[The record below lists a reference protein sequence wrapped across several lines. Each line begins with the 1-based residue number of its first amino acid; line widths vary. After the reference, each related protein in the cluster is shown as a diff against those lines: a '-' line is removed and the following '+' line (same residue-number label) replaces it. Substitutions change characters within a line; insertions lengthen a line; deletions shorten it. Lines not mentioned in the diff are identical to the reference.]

1 MKKHF
6 LIFLLSC
13 LIINVNAQK
22 FYFPKA
28 YYADSISLSKNI
40 PNLAKQVLKFYKE
53 ADQSVYQD
61 NAFRLRIVAQQY
73 DEALKSIEIYR
84 SLQKSSDAKSNGAI
98 GGQFEVFIRTKIRQQ
113 QTKESF
119 VVAFKPT
126 FAAKQKTLNA
136 NSKLMFEEY
145 FEINLNNIK
154 NTLKNLLE
162 NISSDSL
169 NLTVAR
175 QICRAYNSAN
185 VYANILPIGK
195 PILLAEEK
203 RDFIINDSIN
213 IKTREGILISAIIV
227 RNKKAMLKQPTIL
240 IFSIYNQSQ
249 DKNRAKLAAL
259 NGYVGVIA
267 YTRGKKTSPHEI
279 EPFEHD
285 AHDAYEM
292 IDWISKQPWSNG
304 QVGMYGGS
312 YLGFTQWAATK
323 KIHPALKTIVPQVS
337 VGIGVDYPM
346 ENNVFMSYMLQW
358 IHYVHNSKET
368 DFVDFGNFEHWYAT
382 FYKYYREG
390 KAFRTLDTL
399 EGRPNQI
406 FQRWLKHPSYDSY
419 WQNMRASKEDFAKI
433 NIPVLT
439 ITGFYDDDQL
449 GARHYYEQHQQFN
462 PKANHYFVIG
472 PYNHGGAQGH
482 PSSELRGYTIDSV
495 ANIDISVLVF
505 DWFDFILKGKPQPSL
520 LKNKINYQV
529 MGSNKWKHEA
539 SMAKMNNDT
548 LNLYLSAKTSGEE
561 FLLTTNKGASTTFI
575 PQIVDFTNRADS
587 LQTIPGEEEIL
598 SDSLNPPNLANSL
611 VFTTQAFQK
620 SFDINGALV
629 GNLSLSINKKDMD
642 VLMNLYE
649 YTADKKYHW
658 LGHYL
663 TRASYTK
670 NRSERQLLIPNQKE
684 NIPINNAFF
693 TSKRI
698 GTGSKLVIVLGPHKS
713 PHWQVNYGTGK
724 DVSDETMQDAQ
735 VPLEVKWFTDSIIK
749 IPIYKF

>member
-323 KIHPALKTIVPQVS
+323 KIHPALKTIVPQV
-337 VGIGVDYPM
+337 
-346 ENNVFMSYMLQW
+346 
-358 IHYVHNSKET
+358 
-368 DFVDFGNFEHWYAT
+368 
-382 FYKYYREG
+382 
-390 KAFRTLDTL
+390 
-399 EGRPNQI
+399 
-406 FQRWLKHPSYDSY
+406 
-419 WQNMRASKEDFAKI
+419 
-433 NIPVLT
+433 
-439 ITGFYDDDQL
+439 
-449 GARHYYEQHQQFN
+449 
-462 PKANHYFVIG
+462 
-472 PYNHGGAQGH
+472 
-482 PSSELRGYTIDSV
+482 
-495 ANIDISVLVF
+495 
-505 DWFDFILKGKPQPSL
+505 
-520 LKNKINYQV
+520 
-529 MGSNKWKHEA
+529 
-539 SMAKMNNDT
+539 
-548 LNLYLSAKTSGEE
+548 
-561 FLLTTNKGASTTFI
+561 
-575 PQIVDFTNRADS
+575 
-587 LQTIPGEEEIL
+587 
-598 SDSLNPPNLANSL
+598 
-611 VFTTQAFQK
+611 
-620 SFDINGALV
+620 
-629 GNLSLSINKKDMD
+629 
-642 VLMNLYE
+642 
-649 YTADKKYHW
+649 
-658 LGHYL
+658 
-663 TRASYTK
+663 
-670 NRSERQLLIPNQKE
+670 
-684 NIPINNAFF
+684 
-693 TSKRI
+693 
-698 GTGSKLVIVLGPHKS
+698 
-713 PHWQVNYGTGK
+713 
-724 DVSDETMQDAQ
+724 
-735 VPLEVKWFTDSIIK
+735 
-749 IPIYKF
+749 